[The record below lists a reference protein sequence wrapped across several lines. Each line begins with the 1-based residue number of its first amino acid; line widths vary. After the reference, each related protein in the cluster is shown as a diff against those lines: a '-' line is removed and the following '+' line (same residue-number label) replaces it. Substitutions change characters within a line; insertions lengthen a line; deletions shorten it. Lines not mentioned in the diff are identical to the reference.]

1 MARMI
6 PTVEEKSSYNGSLGE
21 EVLFEALKK
30 LPDEF
35 VVFHSVK
42 WNRKDRCN
50 NVRWGEADFVIFH
63 PQRGLLVVEVK
74 SGGISC
80 DDSGIIYQINTLT
93 NQRKR
98 IYPMEQANRS
108 KHAFRELL
116 ENKLSYNDVYWIEE
130 AVWFTSVSKSNMNG
144 SLPPAF
150 TVGNTFFEEDI
161 KNPLSAVERAF
172 DFYNMKVIKSR
183 TPQAALTVVNVLSPC
198 FDAIPSMSTM
208 FNIQEG
214 YFNRMT
220 LEQSYLLDYLEEQ
233 KIAAIQG
240 AAGTGKTMLAIEKAR
255 RLSTNEKVLFLC
267 FNKFLLQFLRKTF
280 SYSMPNVD
288 FYNLQTM
295 ASKALDKEATIDD
308 VTDFLNDFDK
318 YFNGWDFKS
327 IIIDEGQDINESHIR
342 LLKDIASI
350 KEGSFYIFYDKHQ
363 LVQQRNGLDWLQE
376 VECRLVL
383 TMNCRN
389 TRSIAETAG
398 IPLSITNIKMKE
410 EVIGVKPKFY
420 ITASEEESLAQLE
433 KLIDGYVKEA
443 FSYNQIVILTTKTLE
458 TSILRNV
465 TKIGRYKLK
474 FEETG
479 KGILFTTCKKFKG
492 LESDVVIVIDV
503 SDETFE
509 SSEARRI
516 YYVGASRAKHFLDF
530 VTTINSQQERKISV
544 SLLSEGPKNPR
555 MAIMKALKV
564 SVKEYKAN
572 K

>member
-6 PTVEEKSSYNGSLGE
+6 PTIEEKSSFNGSLGE
-21 EVLFEALKK
+21 EVLFESLKR

-42 WNRKDRCN
+42 WNRKDN
-50 NVRWGEADFVIFH
+50 NNNIRWGEADFVVFH
-63 PQRGLLVVEVK
+63 PKRGLLVVEVK

-80 DDSGIIYQINTLT
+80 DDSGIIYQTNTLT

-116 ENKLSYNDVYWIEE
+116 EKHLSFYDTYWIEE
-130 AVWFTSVSKSNMNG
+130 VVWFSSVKRDNLNG

-150 TVGNTFFEEDI
+150 TIGNTFFEEDI
-161 KNPLSAVERAF
+161 KNPLGAIERAF
-172 DFYNMKVIKSR
+172 DFYNMKVINSR
-183 TPQAALTVVNVLSPC
+183 STQAKQIVIDTLSPC

-208 FNIQEG
+208 LDMQER

-233 KIAAIQG
+233 EIAAIQG
-240 AAGTGKTMLAIEKAR
+240 AAGTGKTMLALEKAR
-255 RLSTNEKVLFLC
+255 RLSYNEKVLFLC
-267 FNKFLLQFLRKTF
+267 FNKFLLQYLRRTF
-280 SYSMPNVD
+280 SDSMPNVE

-295 ASKALDKEATIDD
+295 ASKALNKEASIDD

-318 YFNGWDFKS
+318 YFDGWKFKS
-327 IIIDEGQDINESHIR
+327 IIIDEGQDINENHIK
-342 LLKDIASI
+342 LLKDIAAI
-350 KEGSFYIFYDKHQ
+350 KDGSFYIFYDKHQ
-363 LVQQRNGLDWLQE
+363 LVQQRNGLDWVQD

-398 IPLSITNIKMKE
+398 IPLSITNIKMRE
-410 EVIGVKPKFY
+410 EVIGIKPKFY
-420 ITASEEESLAQLE
+420 ITASEQETIFQLE
-433 KLIDGYVKEA
+433 KLLESYSKET
-443 FSYNQIVILTTKTLE
+443 FNNNQIVILTTKTLE
-458 TSILRNV
+458 SSALTNV
-465 TKIGRYKLK
+465 NKIGRFKLK
-474 FEETG
+474 LDESGT
-479 KGILFTTCKKFKG
+479 GILFTG
-492 LESDVVIVIDV
+492 LESDVVIIIDIN
-503 SDETFE
+503 DETFE
-509 SSEARRI
+509 SAEARRI
-516 YYVGASRAKHFLDF
+516 YYVGASRAKHYLDF
-530 VTTINSQQERKISV
+530 ISIINSQQEKKIGNA
-544 SLLSEGPKNPR
+544 LLSDGPKNSR

-564 SVKEYKAN
+564 SVKEYNTN